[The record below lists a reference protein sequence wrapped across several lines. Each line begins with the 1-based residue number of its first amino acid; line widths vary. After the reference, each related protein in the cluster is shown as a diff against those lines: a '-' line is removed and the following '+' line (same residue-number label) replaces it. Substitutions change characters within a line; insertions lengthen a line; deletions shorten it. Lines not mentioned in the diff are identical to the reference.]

1 MAKHK
6 NQTHAGKPSTGV
18 KGNSSGEMGTLD
30 PGTVKGAGGDISG
43 KHPPEYGE
51 IDRGATFEERE
62 DDETE

>member
-6 NQTHAGKPSTGV
+6 NQTHAAKPSTGV
-18 KGNSSGEMGTLD
+18 ERDLNGETGTLD

-51 IDRGATFEERE
+51 IDRDATYEERE